1 VSYRETE
8 HLQSPTSTAVRKL
21 GSRAA
26 DTSLPEPVSREL
38 DDRLL
43 NEARRKFGY
52 RALPRP

>member
-1 VSYRETE
+1 MRHDPAQRLVGVALFGAE
-8 HLQSPTSTAVRKL
+8 